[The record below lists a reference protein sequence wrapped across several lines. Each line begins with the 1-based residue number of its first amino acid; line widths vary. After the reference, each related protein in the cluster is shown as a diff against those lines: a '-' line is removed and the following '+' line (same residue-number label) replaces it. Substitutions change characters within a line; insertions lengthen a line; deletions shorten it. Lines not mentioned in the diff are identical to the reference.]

1 MDSVHVQHTA
11 EGTVWCCGARSAGGA
26 RVSTLARLEDEW
38 HDEIPV
44 ARLQGEI
51 DASNVNEMGD
61 RLRSLLSN
69 RSVALVVDLCQTT
82 YLDSAGINMLFALA
96 DELRGRQ
103 QRLALVVAEAS
114 PIARMV
120 TLTGLDQ
127 AIAVRPTLPD
137 ALSEVGSGE

>member
-1 MDSVHVQHTA
+1 
-11 EGTVWCCGARSAGGA
+11 
-26 RVSTLARLEDEW
+26 VSTLARLEDEW

-44 ARLQGEI
+44 ARLQGEV
-51 DASNVNEMGD
+51 DASNVKEMGD

-69 RSVALVVDLCQTT
+69 RSVALVVDLSQTT

-103 QRLALVVAEAS
+103 QRLAVVVAEKS

-137 ALSEVGSGE
+137 ALSEVGARE